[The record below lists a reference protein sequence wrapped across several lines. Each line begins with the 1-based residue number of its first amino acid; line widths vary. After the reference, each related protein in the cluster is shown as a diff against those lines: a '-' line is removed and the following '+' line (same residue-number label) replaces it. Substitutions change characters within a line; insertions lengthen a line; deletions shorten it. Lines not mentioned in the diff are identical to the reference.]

1 LIQYKEK
8 EARNL
13 FGSLAVVL
21 LHQPIFFGFFLLVEH
36 ETFY

>member
-1 LIQYKEK
+1 LIRYEEK

-21 LHQPIFFGFFLLVEH
+21 LQPPIFFGFFLLVEH